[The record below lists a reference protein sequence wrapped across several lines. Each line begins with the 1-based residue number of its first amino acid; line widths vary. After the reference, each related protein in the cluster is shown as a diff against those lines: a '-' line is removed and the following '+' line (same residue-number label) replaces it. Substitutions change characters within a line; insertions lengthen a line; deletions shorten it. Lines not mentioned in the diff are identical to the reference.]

1 MRNWS
6 GIRDG
11 EPDPLRRR
19 QQAAQAP
26 TVNDGLDRFFSEF
39 CPERVRI
46 GRMSPNTVA
55 EYRVVRRRRLTPRNR
70 SGLTRYH
77 ADRRPICA
85 PNNTP
90 GLIDTDMTSSK
101 SDELR
106 AHIIASTPAGR
117 TGTPDDIAKL
127 THFLLS
133 DAAGFVTGQTY
144 IASGDLATLP

>member
-1 MRNWS
+1 
-6 GIRDG
+6 
-11 EPDPLRRR
+11 
-19 QQAAQAP
+19 
-26 TVNDGLDRFFSEF
+26 
-39 CPERVRI
+39 
-46 GRMSPNTVA
+46 
-55 EYRVVRRRRLTPRNR
+55 
-70 SGLTRYH
+70 
-77 ADRRPICA
+77 
-85 PNNTP
+85 
-90 GLIDTDMTSSK
+90 MTSSK